1 MRGRSGHNKA
11 KPQLGRISALAGR
24 ESRLRACKQG
34 VQRYLL
40 THPARPD
47 LSNPST
53 ANRRAVSPLTI
64 SIWMPRA
71 LAWGAT
77 SEALAPML
85 FGYPLFK
92 GDNSN
97 VFLFFGLSFNT

>member
-1 MRGRSGHNKA
+1 
-11 KPQLGRISALAGR
+11 
-24 ESRLRACKQG
+24 
-34 VQRYLL
+34 
-40 THPARPD
+40 
-47 LSNPST
+47 
-53 ANRRAVSPLTI
+53 
-64 SIWMPRA
+64 MPRA

>member
-1 MRGRSGHNKA
+1 
-11 KPQLGRISALAGR
+11 
-24 ESRLRACKQG
+24 
-34 VQRYLL
+34 
-40 THPARPD
+40 
-47 LSNPST
+47 
-53 ANRRAVSPLTI
+53 
-64 SIWMPRA
+64 MPRA

-77 SEALAPML
+77 FEALAPML